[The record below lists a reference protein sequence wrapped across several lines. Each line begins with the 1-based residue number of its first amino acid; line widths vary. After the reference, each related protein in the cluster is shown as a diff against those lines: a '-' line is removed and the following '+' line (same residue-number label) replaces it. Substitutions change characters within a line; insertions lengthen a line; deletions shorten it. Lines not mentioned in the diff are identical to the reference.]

1 MQEEQAQRLRPD
13 VLAEARGLHR
23 VDDLVDKE
31 AILTVL
37 RGRLEFG
44 LELILHVTADANL
57 SGLIK
62 SGMWITAIQLL
73 EVTNN

>member
-23 VDDLVDKE
+23 VDNLVDKE
-31 AILTVL
+31 AIIALL

-44 LELILHVTADANL
+44 LELIRHVTADANL

-62 SGMWITAIQLL
+62 SGVWITTIQLL
-73 EVTNN
+73 EVANN